1 MKDIL
6 ESGIVIGGLF
16 ALIFLFG
23 CFITYIGFIQKNIS
37 IPTKEWKCT
46 KAIIINDDPSK
57 TECIIYVRTKD
68 IPK

>member
-1 MKDIL
+1 MKDEL

-16 ALIFLFG
+16 LLIFLFG
-23 CFITYIGFIQKNIS
+23 CFMTYIGFIQNNIR
-37 IPTKEWKCT
+37 IPEKDWKCT

-68 IPK
+68 KI

>member
-6 ESGIVIGGLF
+6 ESSLILSGIVL
-16 ALIFLFG
+16 LIFLFG
-23 CFITYIGFIQKNIS
+23 SFMTYISFVRDYIT
-37 IPTKEWKCT
+37 IPEKEWKCT